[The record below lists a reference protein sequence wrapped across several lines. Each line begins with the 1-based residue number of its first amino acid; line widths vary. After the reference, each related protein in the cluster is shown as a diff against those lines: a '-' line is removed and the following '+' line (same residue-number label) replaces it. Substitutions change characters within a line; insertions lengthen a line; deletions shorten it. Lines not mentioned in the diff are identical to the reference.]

1 MIVLFSVILIISL
14 VVTPIIIGETLQE
27 SVLVLIVEVIVVG
40 LIIVDVIGGV

>member
-1 MIVLFSVILIISL
+1 MIVLFSAILIISL